1 MPKKGVQKLSTP
13 KFQKKKKKCKKRVHE
28 SLGNLKK
35 VVILEIFY
43 KMPLSHGP
51 KKGHFWSFLSKK
63 KVKKVQKTG
72 YFGSLVKKIHYS
84 HSFYKRLNFK
94 CWGCAISRAQKGSM
108 GPRRSSIGAKKF
120 QFFFRF
126 IRLK

>member
-1 MPKKGVQKLSTP
+1 MVGKKV
-13 KFQKKKKKCKKRVHE
+13 KKKNFFFKKRVHE
-28 SLGNLKK
+28 NMGNLKK
-35 VVILEIFY
+35 VAILKKSVILPTISER
-43 KMPLSHGP
+43 
-51 KKGHFWSFLSKK
+51 KKRHFWSFFRKK
-63 KVKKVQKTG
+63 KLKKRQKTA
-72 YFGSLVKKIHYS
+72 YFGSPVKKIHYS